1 LIAELLLCNSSPIQN
16 LTCEEIPLSTIL
28 EKIVATKRLE
38 IEKAKSICSL
48 ASLKTQLPSA
58 PPLRDFHAVLAGY
71 EKIRLIAEVKKASPS
86 KGIIRE
92 DFNPVAI
99 AQAYQAGGAAAL
111 SVLTDRDYFQG
122 DLAYLTQIR
131 SEVDLPLLRKDFIL
145 DEYQIVEARVA
156 GADAVLLIAE
166 CLSAVEM
173 MHLYRIARDL
183 GMHALI
189 ELYER
194 DNLEAVLGTGCP
206 LVGVNNRDL
215 HTFEVDLHHTI
226 RMKESIP
233 SDRCVVGESG
243 IFTAADA
250 KLLHDAG
257 VQAIL
262 VGESLMRQ
270 PDITQA
276 VHSLLGNA

>member
-1 LIAELLLCNSSPIQN
+1 LLSYYIKSSESKK
-16 LTCEEIPLSTIL
+16 LTPEEIPLSTIL

-38 IEKAKSICSL
+38 IEQAKSACSL
-48 ASLKTQLPSA
+48 ASLKTRLSAA
-58 PPLRDFHAVLAGY
+58 PPLRDFHAALAGH

-86 KGIIRE
+86 KGIIRD
-92 DFNPVAI
+92 DFDPVAI
-99 AQAYQAGGAAAL
+99 ARAYQAGGAAAL

-122 DLAYLTQIR
+122 DLQYLTQIR
-131 SEVDLPLLRKDFIL
+131 GKVDLPLLRKDFIL
-145 DEYQIVEARVA
+145 DEYQIVEARLA

-166 CLSAVEM
+166 CLSADELS
-173 MHLYRIARDL
+173 HLYTVARDL

-189 ELYER
+189 ELYEPE
-194 DNLEAVLGTGCP
+194 NLEAVLATGCQ

-226 RMKESIP
+226 RMKSLIP

-270 PDITQA
+270 PNITQA
-276 VHSLLGNA
+276 VQSLLGNA

>member
-1 LIAELLLCNSSPIQN
+1 
-16 LTCEEIPLSTIL
+16 LSTIL

-38 IEKAKSICSL
+38 IEKAKLQCSL
-48 ASLKTQLPSA
+48 ADLKRELSSA
-58 PPLRDFHAVLAGY
+58 SPLRDFHAALAGH
-71 EKIRLIAEVKKASPS
+71 EDIRLIAEVKKASPS
-86 KGIIRE
+86 KGVIRE
-92 DFNPVAI
+92 DFDPVSI
-99 AQAYQAGGAAAL
+99 AKAYQAGGAAAL

-122 DLAYLTQIR
+122 DLNYLTQIR
-131 SEVDLPLLRKDFIL
+131 SQVDLPLLRKDFIL
-145 DEYQIVEARVA
+145 DEYQIVEARLA

-166 CLSAVEM
+166 CLSAAEL
-173 MHLYRIARDL
+173 MHLYTIARDL

-194 DNLEAVLGTGCP
+194 ENLDAVLATGCP

-226 RMKESIP
+226 RMKELIP

-243 IFTAADA
+243 IFTNDDA

-270 PDITQA
+270 ANITQA
-276 VHSLLGNA
+276 VQSLLGNA